1 MAYDVCPELD
11 AKAITDNFD
20 AVTFARGSA
29 YVQTGHVLR
38 CDVGPDGHEIT
49 GLVAGSRRD
58 PYHVSLSIEHPRS
71 RRDVS
76 IFGNCSCPIGGDC
89 KHVVA
94 LALAAVSGRQ
104 TGTASARRTQHDPRV
119 DMWLADIAEVQ
130 LPVEPSPEFI
140 AYFLSPNPYDRQLE
154 IRLTTARRKR
164 DGTLSTKP
172 YNPEAAAQGQ
182 MRALTADDVHVAAIL
197 NMAKRLGARFKPDF
211 LETALDLVLR
221 TERAFWDGPELPLR
235 RVAPV
240 AAELVWWAR
249 EDGLQQLDAIVH
261 GAHVRI
267 FCTSRPWAVLADGS
281 VAPLEFDRNPRLM
294 AEILQAPPI
303 GDADAEIVTAH
314 LAPLGVPAPATS
326 VEVGVVTAPPV
337 VQLALERG
345 KKVKYEWEH
354 GAVDGAF
361 ARLTFAYGERR
372 ITVDSREREWRETAP
387 GAVTIVRRDDVSE
400 HAAIAAVVEA
410 GLRPYRPAW
419 DASGAGLFVAVRP
432 SPQFWTA
439 FLLDTVPAL
448 RAAGWLVDV
457 AGDFPVRV
465 VTTDEPWEATLTG
478 AVEVTLDLA
487 LAVDGKRV
495 PLVPLLARALA
506 GGKVPVHGDRAI
518 VGPLDD
524 GSMVSLPAERL
535 NRLVGLLVDVFD
547 RPDSAL
553 ERVAIP
559 LVRAITFDGVGGLSL
574 AGEAA
579 ARVRSAA
586 ASLRDGTARPLAPPR
601 GLRAMLRPY
610 QREGYSWLQRL
621 RDAGFGGVLADSMG
635 LGKTVQ
641 TIAHLL
647 RERASGRLTLP
658 ALVVAPTSLL
668 PNWETE
674 LRRFGP
680 SLRTLVF
687 HGARRAEKHG
697 EIERVDVVVT
707 SYALLARD
715 VEVLA
720 AREWSVVI
728 LDEAQNVKNPAAKVA
743 KAARRLSAEQRLC
756 LTGTPVENHLDEL
769 WSLFAFVDPAI
780 LGDRERFRRY
790 FRTPIEK
797 HADDE
802 RRIALA
808 GRIAPFL
815 LRRTKEQVASDL
827 PDKTEIVTQVELGE
841 QQRDLYE
848 ALRAAMSKRVR
859 DALASRGLARSHIV
873 VLDALLKLRQACCD
887 PRLLPSETARGVR
900 ESAKLDAL
908 LEMIEEMVDDGRR
921 ILLFSQFTSML
932 RLIEERLGTLNIPYV
947 QLTGQTKDRAT
958 PVQRFQSGEVPLF
971 LISLKAG
978 GTGLNLTAA
987 DTVIHYD
994 PWWNPAV
1001 EHQATDRAHRIGQT
1015 KRVFVYKLI
1024 CTDTI
1029 EERIRD
1035 MQEHKGAIAQAL
1047 LDDAATTVPLGAEE
1061 IARLFE

>member
-1 MAYDVCPELD
+1 
-11 AKAITDNFD
+11 
-20 AVTFARGSA
+20 
-29 YVQTGHVLR
+29 
-38 CDVGPDGHEIT
+38 
-49 GLVAGSRRD
+49 
-58 PYHVSLSIEHPRS
+58 
-71 RRDVS
+71 
-76 IFGNCSCPIGGDC
+76 
-89 KHVVA
+89 
-94 LALAAVSGRQ
+94 
-104 TGTASARRTQHDPRV
+104 
-119 DMWLADIAEVQ
+119 
-130 LPVEPSPEFI
+130 
-140 AYFLSPNPYDRQLE
+140 
-154 IRLTTARRKR
+154 
-164 DGTLSTKP
+164 
-172 YNPEAAAQGQ
+172 
-182 MRALTADDVHVAAIL
+182 
-197 NMAKRLGARFKPDF
+197 
-211 LETALDLVLR
+211 
-221 TERAFWDGPELPLR
+221 
-235 RVAPV
+235 
-240 AAELVWWAR
+240 
-249 EDGLQQLDAIVH
+249 
-261 GAHVRI
+261 
-267 FCTSRPWAVLADGS
+267 
-281 VAPLEFDRNPRLM
+281 
-294 AEILQAPPI
+294 
-303 GDADAEIVTAH
+303 
-314 LAPLGVPAPATS
+314 
-326 VEVGVVTAPPV
+326 
-337 VQLALERG
+337 
-345 KKVKYEWEH
+345 
-354 GAVDGAF
+354 
-361 ARLTFAYGERR
+361 
-372 ITVDSREREWRETAP
+372 
-387 GAVTIVRRDDVSE
+387 
-400 HAAIAAVVEA
+400 
-410 GLRPYRPAW
+410 
-419 DASGAGLFVAVRP
+419 
-432 SPQFWTA
+432 
-439 FLLDTVPAL
+439 
-448 RAAGWLVDV
+448 
-457 AGDFPVRV
+457 
-465 VTTDEPWEATLTG
+465 
-478 AVEVTLDLA
+478 
-487 LAVDGKRV
+487 
-495 PLVPLLARALA
+495 
-506 GGKVPVHGDRAI
+506 
-518 VGPLDD
+518 
-524 GSMVSLPAERL
+524 
-535 NRLVGLLVDVFD
+535 
-547 RPDSAL
+547 
-553 ERVAIP
+553 
-559 LVRAITFDGVGGLSL
+559 
-574 AGEAA
+574 
-579 ARVRSAA
+579 
-586 ASLRDGTARPLAPPR
+586 
-601 GLRAMLRPY
+601 
-610 QREGYSWLQRL
+610 
-621 RDAGFGGVLADSMG
+621 
-635 LGKTVQ
+635 
-641 TIAHLL
+641 
-647 RERASGRLTLP
+647 
-658 ALVVAPTSLL
+658 
-668 PNWETE
+668 
-674 LRRFGP
+674 
-680 SLRTLVF
+680 VF

-720 AREWSVVI
+720 ARAWSVVI

-827 PDKTEIVTQVELGE
+827 PEKTEIVTQVELGE